1 MMFER
6 VCYVGNEG
14 WYFKQV
20 TLILKWLLMMFEMVG
35 GWDFCKS
42 CENVCT
48 KNDAS
53 DYDVTWFIQ
62 DYYVLDDSLGKC
74 WNIL

>member
-1 MMFER
+1 MFEC

-35 GWDFCKS
+35 G
-42 CENVCT
+42 
-48 KNDAS
+48 
-53 DYDVTWFIQ
+53 
-62 DYYVLDDSLGKC
+62 
-74 WNIL
+74 